1 MSRRRFHRH
10 SHGHSDHHWHQIVVS
25 LLTVALA
32 VACTVANE
40 TGSSGSLSEP
50 FLDVTAT
57 WEGTWESTGLLTGES
72 GTIVIVFVQ
81 DLDSRTSNGVSKVT
95 ATTELTGSS
104 CFRTGDD
111 GSSRV
116 DFVQL
121 TGNLIDIPQM
131 FIPPSTL
138 TFAQQLAVVLD
149 ILGDELVGTYRVASH
164 LSGSGCLGD
173 VGTITA
179 TRN

>member
-1 MSRRRFHRH
+1 M
-10 SHGHSDHHWHQIVVS
+10 
-25 LLTVALA
+25 A

-57 WEGTWESTGLLTGES
+57 WEGTWESTGKLTGES

-81 DLDSRTSNGVSKVT
+81 DLDSRTSEGVSKVT
-95 ATTELTGSS
+95 ATTEMTTTTVVTSD
-104 CFRTGDD
+104 CFDTGD
-111 GSSRV
+111 GLSVV

-121 TGNLIDIPQM
+121 TGDLILIPGGFVDGK
-131 FIPPSTL
+131 FIFP
-138 TFAQQLAVVLD
+138 QQLSVVLD
-149 ILGDELVGTYRVASH
+149 ILGNDMVGTYRVASH
-164 LSGSGCLGD
+164 IFGSACLGD